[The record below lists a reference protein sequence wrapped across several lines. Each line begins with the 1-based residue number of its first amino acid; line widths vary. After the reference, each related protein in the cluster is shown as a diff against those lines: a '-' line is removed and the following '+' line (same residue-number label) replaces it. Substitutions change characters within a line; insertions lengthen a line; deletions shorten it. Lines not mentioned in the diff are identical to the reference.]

1 MSGKQAK
8 KRRREMREQVR
19 RATESAITT
28 GGTGHGK
35 TVPDLEDLLH
45 DGHIDAY
52 AQTCWTI
59 ANSAPGEHHAG
70 GTVEISSPCE
80 EHGEHRYEYLLTPQ
94 TMFAIA
100 RCTGLQTCAEAIRSI
115 SRQLWLEQ
123 LPCYQFGH
131 REQLEDILMHG
142 IEPRACVYCGEIP
155 QFENPMKSLNWSD
168 VIPVKGIDGQQY
180 QTCPNCDS
188 DMLELRGESLNQWGW
203 KITCLDCLWEIKQAE
218 LLDIKQYCD
227 LMEAIKKDLDGA
239 IALIASASVPIEPRV
254 RAVAVQTRAIL
265 ESIGYAALVSNKDA
279 SGKSHDEM
287 KRMRS
292 PKDIFR
298 DIEKV
303 HPHFF
308 PKPVE
313 IRSPAKGGNS
323 PFFSKTDGVLTREKL
338 LQIYRELNPL
348 AHSTNPLDEPVNY
361 DYYLEKIPVW
371 LDEVVNTL
379 LIHQVMLHHHP
390 DHFYIVKM
398 EGDVDGS
405 VQCTPFAGDMTGTVR
420 CAWPDCVSDT
430 RRTHCEFWGTTRAEC
445 TLAELESDQTEGK
458 KLATIIDEEQANGL
472 VTGISL
478 PHVDH
483 RPRPENRANSP
494 AAHRS
499 ATIPRPGSS
508 GASDRKSILPFVPDY
523 IAPQSGSDGSTP

>member
-1 MSGKQAK
+1 MSEKQAK
-8 KRRREMREQVR
+8 KRRREQRKQAQ
-19 RATESAITT
+19 RAAEFANTT
-28 GGTGHGK
+28 SETGLRK
-35 TVPDLEDLLH
+35 TLPNLEDLLH
-45 DGHIDAY
+45 HEDIDTY

-59 ANSAPGEHHAG
+59 ANSAPGEYQAG
-70 GTVEISSPCE
+70 DTVEISGPRE
-80 EHGEHRYEYLLTPQ
+80 EHGEHRHEYLLTPQ

-100 RCTGLQTCAEAIRSI
+100 RCAGIQTCDDAIRSI
-115 SRQLWLEQ
+115 SRQLPKEQ

-142 IEPRACVYCGEIP
+142 IEPRECVYCGEVP
-155 QFENPMKSLNWSD
+155 QFENSAKSLNWSD
-168 VIPVKGIDGQQY
+168 VISVKGIDSQQY
-180 QTCPNCDS
+180 QICPNCGS

-203 KITCLDCLWEIKQAE
+203 KIACADCQWEIKQAE

-227 LMEAIKKDLDGA
+227 LMETIKKDLDGA
-239 IALIASASVPIEPRV
+239 IAMMESASVPIEPRI
-254 RAVAVQTRAIL
+254 RAVAVQTRGIL

-279 SGKSHDEM
+279 SGKSQDEM

-313 IRSPAKGGNS
+313 IRSPTTGGS
-323 PFFSKTDGVLTREKL
+323 KPFFPKTDGVLTREKL
-338 LQIYRELNPL
+338 LQVYRELNPL
-348 AHSTNPLDEPVNY
+348 AHSTNPLDEPVDY
-361 DYYLEKIPVW
+361 DYYLRKIPGW
-371 LDEVVNTL
+371 LDEIVNTL

-390 DHFYIVKM
+390 DHYYIVKM

-405 VQCTPFAGDMTGTVR
+405 VQCTPFTRDIADAAR

-430 RRTHCEFWGTTRAEC
+430 NRTHCEFWGRPWAEC

-458 KLATIIDEEQANGL
+458 RLAALIDGEQANRL
-472 VTGISL
+472 VTGI
-478 PHVDH
+478 
-483 RPRPENRANSP
+483 
-494 AAHRS
+494 
-499 ATIPRPGSS
+499 
-508 GASDRKSILPFVPDY
+508 
-523 IAPQSGSDGSTP
+523 